1 MTKMETPE
9 ALEELKQ
16 QLQQVRRASLM
27 ATRQGDYMKMARLTA
42 EAAVLN
48 KAIVEAEG
56 LVVVGIE

>member
-1 MTKMETPE
+1 MTNMEAPE
-9 ALEELKQ
+9 SVDKLKE
-16 QLQQVRRASLM
+16 QLQQIRRASLL
-27 ATRQGDYMKMARLTA
+27 ATRQGDYMRMARLTA